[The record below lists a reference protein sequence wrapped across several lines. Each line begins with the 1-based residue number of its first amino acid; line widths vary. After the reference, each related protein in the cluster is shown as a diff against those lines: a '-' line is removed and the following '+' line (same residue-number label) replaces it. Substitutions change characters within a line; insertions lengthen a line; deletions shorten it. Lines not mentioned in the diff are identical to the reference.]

1 MIVYRNFRQAVPLKE
16 CTGRIKS
23 LLSRIDGMSSSCY
36 QNAVSLLME
45 CGELETGVTDFLC
58 PEKDEIFSTKIES
71 CRELSMLAGLIVC
84 RLWINEA
91 IDLES
96 LNEARRLLF
105 KIESWKIKEI
115 LLSVP
120 EGFVYYGLYPETYIE
135 AARQFKEQMSP
146 ESVLVIG
153 LRSIGTTLSA
163 LVSAQLKLLGCKVK
177 PFTLRPRGHPF
188 SRGIQIDSAAEE
200 FLRRAGSCSV
210 VVVDE
215 GPGLSG
221 SSLTGT
227 LEKLSGLGFGEERT
241 VVFPSWIPDGSRF
254 LNESARELWPR
265 YRKFTGEFDNLWVDS
280 GRLASGFGME
290 IAQNLSA
297 GMWRPHF
304 IEDASFPAVHPH
316 HERRKFLLKSDSK
329 KCFLAKF
336 VGLGRYGEYLVQRA
350 RRLAE
355 GGFGPQ
361 VKELSNGF
369 LLMKVIDGKPMSIPV
384 PGDDFLGRAAQY
396 CAFIRNKFPSKLTV
410 TLDSMQ
416 EMIIG
421 NVRAGVG
428 EKWGRNAEA
437 ACGVSPDIYESEPVA
452 VDGRMMPHEWIR
464 TNGGYFKVDHLEH
477 HCDQFFHGSQNIV
490 WDIAGLCIEFRL
502 SSGEVEELIKRYV
515 ELSGD
520 KDIRMR
526 LPFFRIAYLAF
537 RIGYVSLAADSLS
550 GDQDGRRFELLRD
563 FYREELKKSLMAY

>member
-1 MIVYRNFRQAVPLKE
+1 MIVYRNFRHAVPLKE

-23 LLSRIDGMSSSCY
+23 LLSKIDRMSNPGY
-36 QNAVSLLME
+36 QDAVSLLIE
-45 CGELETGVTDFLC
+45 CGELETGVTDLLC
-58 PEKDEIFSTKIES
+58 PEKDVIFSAEIEF
-71 CRELSMLAGLIVC
+71 CRKLSTLAGLVVC
-84 RLWINEA
+84 RLWNNEP
-91 IDLES
+91 IDHGRLDD
-96 LNEARRLLF
+96 ARRLLL
-105 KIESWKIKEI
+105 KIESWKIREI

-135 AARQFKEQMSP
+135 AARQFKERMSP

-163 LVSAQLKLLGCKVK
+163 LVSAQLKLLGCEVK
-177 PFTLRPRGHPF
+177 SFTLRPRGHPF
-188 SRGIQIDSAAEE
+188 YRGIQIDSSAEE
-200 FLRRAGSCSV
+200 NLRGAGSCSV

-227 LEKLSGLGFGEERT
+227 LQKLRELGFGEERT
-241 VVFPSWIPDGSRF
+241 VVFPSWTPDEKRF
-254 LNESARELWPR
+254 VNERARELWPV
-265 YRKFTGEFDNLWVDS
+265 YRKFTGEFDKLWVDS
-280 GRLASGFGME
+280 GRLESGFGME
-290 IAQNLSA
+290 ITQNLSA

-316 HERRKFLLKSDSK
+316 HERRKFLLKSYSK

-350 RRLAE
+350 RCLEE

-384 PGDDFLGRAAQY
+384 PGDDFFGRAAQY

-416 EMIIG
+416 EMIIE
-421 NVRAGVG
+421 NVRAGMG
-428 EKWGRNAEA
+428 ERWSRNAEA
-437 ACGVSPDIYESEPVA
+437 ACGVSPNIYESEPVA

-464 TNGGYFKVDHLEH
+464 TDEGYFKVDHLEH
-477 HCDQFFHGSQNIV
+477 HCDQFFHGSQNIA
-490 WDIAGLCIEFRL
+490 WDIAGLCVEFKL
-502 SSGEVEELIKRYV
+502 TPGEEEVLVRRYI

-550 GDQDGRRFELLRD
+550 GDEDGRRFELLRG
-563 FYREELKKSLMAY
+563 FYREELKKSSMAY